1 MRLGLFQGYSGPKF
15 SIDIDTVLEAENLGY
30 DSVWTSEAYGSD
42 AVTPAAWILA
52 RTTRI
57 NVGTGIIQMPARTP
71 ACAAMT
77 ALTLQ
82 ALSGGR
88 FILGIGPSG
97 PQVIEGWHGVA
108 YGRPLTR
115 TREYVSIIR
124 QIFAREAPVTHDG
137 YHYQLPYTGTGA
149 SGLGKP
155 LKSILHG
162 DPSLKIFTAAVAP
175 AGIRT
180 SAEIADGMFP
190 IFMAPERFDVFQD
203 DLEAGFAAASA
214 GKGLDNFEI
223 APIVPLAM
231 GDDLEACR
239 QPVRRH
245 LALYIGGMGAPG
257 KNFYNDYAKRLGYEE
272 AAVKIQQLYL
282 TGKKAEA
289 EAEVPAELIDAIG
302 LVGPKARIKERLA
315 VWKDAAKEG
324 KVSSLLVSGGVT
336 PDALRFLA
344 EEVL

>member
-15 SIDIDTVLEAENLGY
+15 SIDMDAVLEAERLGF

-115 TREYVSIIR
+115 TREYISIIR

-137 YHYQLPYTGTGA
+137 FHYQLPYTGPGA

-162 DPSLKIFTAAVAP
+162 DPSLKIFTAAVTP

-180 SAEIADGMFP
+180 AAEIADGMFP
-190 IFMAPERFDVFQD
+190 IFMSPERYDVFQGD
-203 DLEAGFAAASA
+203 VEAGFAKAGG
-214 GKGLDNFEI
+214 GKGLGNFEI
-223 APIVPLAM
+223 SPIVPLAM
-231 GDDLEACR
+231 GEDLEACR
-239 QPVRRH
+239 QPIRRY

-257 KNFYNDYAKRLGYEE
+257 KNFYNDYAKRLGHEE
-272 AAVKIQQLYL
+272 AAQKIQRLYL
-282 TGKKAEA
+282 TGKKTEA
-289 EAEVPAELIDAIG
+289 EAEVPEALIDAIA
-302 LVGPKARIKERLA
+302 LVGPPGRIKERLA

-324 KVSSLLVSGGVT
+324 KVSSLLLSGGSI
-336 PDALRFLA
+336 DSLRFVA

>member
-1 MRLGLFQGYSGPKF
+1 MRLGLLQGYSGSKF
-15 SIDIDTVLEAENLGY
+15 AIDMDAVLEAENLGF

-52 RTTRI
+52 RTSRI

-115 TREYVSIIR
+115 TREYISIIR

-137 YHYQLPYTGTGA
+137 YHYQLPYQGADA
-149 SGLGKP
+149 SGWGKP

-162 DPSLKIFTAAVAP
+162 DPALKIFTAAVAP

-180 SAEIADGMFP
+180 AAEIADGMFP
-190 IFMAPERFDVFQD
+190 IFMSPERFDVFHD
-203 DLEAGFAAASA
+203 DLEADFAKA
-214 GKGLDNFEI
+214 GGGKSLADFEI

-231 GDDLEACR
+231 GDDIEACR
-239 QPVRRH
+239 QPIRRH

-257 KNFYNDYAKRLGYEE
+257 KNFYNDYAKRLDFEE
-272 AAVKIQQLYL
+272 AAVKMQQLYL

-289 EAEVPAELIDAIG
+289 EAEVPDALIDAIA
-302 LVGPKARIKERLA
+302 LVGPRERIKERLT
-315 VWKDAAKEG
+315 VWKDAAREE
-324 KVSSLLVSGGVT
+324 KVSSLLLSGGASL
-336 PDALRFLA
+336 DALRFVA

>member
-203 DLEAGFAAASA
+203 DLEAGFAAAPA

>member
-1 MRLGLFQGYSGPKF
+1 MRLGIFQGYSGSKF
-15 SIDIDTVLEAENLGY
+15 SIDTDAVLEAEKLGF

-115 TREYVSIIR
+115 TREYISIIR

-137 YHYQLPYTGTGA
+137 FHYQLPYSGPGA

-190 IFMAPERFDVFQD
+190 IFMSPERFDVFQD
-203 DLEAGFAAASA
+203 DLEAGFAKAGG
-214 GKGLDNFEI
+214 GKGLNNFEI

-231 GDDLEACR
+231 GADIEACR
-239 QPVRRH
+239 QPIRRH

-257 KNFYNDYAKRLGYEE
+257 KNFYNDYAKRLGFEE
-272 AAVKIQQLYL
+272 AAVKIQRLYL
-282 TGKKAEA
+282 TGKQAEA
-289 EAEVPAELIDAIG
+289 EAEVPEALIDAIA
-302 LVGPKARIKERLA
+302 LVGPPARIKERLA
-315 VWKDAAKEG
+315 VSKDAAKEG
-324 KVSSLLVSGGVT
+324 KVDSLLLSGGTSV
-336 PDALRFLA
+336 DALRFVA

>member
-1 MRLGLFQGYSGPKF
+1 MRLGLFTGYSGPKF
-15 SIDIDTVLEAENLGY
+15 SIDMDMVLEAERLGF

-52 RTTRI
+52 QTSRI

-77 ALTLQ
+77 AMTLQ

-115 TREYVSIIR
+115 TREYIDIIR
-124 QIFAREAPVTHDG
+124 QALKREAPVTHDG
-137 YHYQLPYTGTGA
+137 YHYQLPYKGADA

-162 DPSLKIFTAAVAP
+162 DPSMKIFTAAVAP
-175 AGIRT
+175 AGIRL

-190 IFMAPERFDVFQD
+190 IFMSPERFDVFAD
-203 DLEAGFAAASA
+203 DLNSGFAKA
-214 GKGLDNFEI
+214 GSGKSLADFEI

-231 GDDLEACR
+231 GDDIEACR
-239 QPVRRH
+239 MPIRRH

-257 KNFYNDYAKRLGYEE
+257 KNFYNDYAKRLGFEE
-272 AAVKIQQLYL
+272 AAVKMQQLYL

-289 EAEVPAELIDAIG
+289 EAAVPEELIDAIA
-302 LVGPKARIKERLA
+302 LVGPAARIKERLA
-315 VWKDAAKEG
+315 VWKDAARQG
-324 KVSSLLVSGGVT
+324 KVSSLLLSGGSSV
-336 PDALRFLA
+336 DALRFVA